1 MQLTVGTSSIPG
13 PARKVNQDCVAIH
26 SLTGGCLLVTIA
38 DGLGGY
44 DASAEASALACD
56 RVSEQLAKDCERGAL
71 TRRALKAA
79 VQAANLAL
87 WQQAVDRATA
97 LKTTL
102 SVLACTPT
110 EALIGHVGDCRVFLV
125 RESKVAQL
133 TTDHSLAHQMAL
145 LRWAWLSGQ
154 AHSGSRHR
162 LHRVLGDHPM
172 VQVDTARVVSQAD
185 DRFILCSDG
194 VWGSISSPDFT
205 NLVNGTESDQAL
217 AKLITS
223 EALARGGTDDASA
236 AVVSIVGNRAEQ

>member
-13 PARKVNQDCVAIH
+13 PARNINQDCIDMH
-26 SLTGGCLLVTIA
+26 SLAGGCLLVTIA

-44 DASAEASALACD
+44 EASAEASALASKW
-56 RVSEQLAKDCERGAL
+56 VGAQLKEAGQRGAL
-71 TRRALKAA
+71 TQWTLRGAF
-79 VQAANLAL
+79 QAANLAL
-87 WQQAVDRATA
+87 WQQALDRAIA

-102 SVLACTPT
+102 SALLCTPT

-125 RESKVAQL
+125 RDGKVSQL
-133 TTDHSLAHQMAL
+133 TTDHSLSQQMGM

-172 VQVDTARVVSQAD
+172 VRVDTARIATQPG
-185 DRFILCSDG
+185 DRFVLCSDG
-194 VWGSISSPDFT
+194 VWGSISRPDFMA
-205 NLVNGTESDQAL
+205 LVTRTESDQSL
-217 AKLITS
+217 ADLVTR

-236 AVVSIVGNRAEQ
+236 AFVSIGGSTT